1 MWPSP
6 ESQTFWLSV
15 IRWHAMSCWFPPP
28 PLSWPVTPELV
39 AEPCDQYSQP
49 SLTRIC
55 SVGWSPVG
63 RPVIIGVTDPAD
75 TFTLTIRDVLFPPP
89 LTAPRT
95 PWLESLANS
104 LPPARSRSKESP
116 IAGPSAWKPPPP
128 AVGLPIGPPVLLPLL
143 SKTRMPGVNGFA
155 ALNLPIPIAFS
166 ASVSLLLHLPGSPVP
181 DSST

>member
-63 RPVIIGVTDPAD
+63 SPTIIGATAPVDR
-75 TFTLTIRDVLFPPP
+75 FKLTIRDVLFPPP

-95 PWLESLANS
+95 PWLESVANS

-116 IAGPSAWKPPPP
+116 MAGPSGWKPPPA
-128 AVGLPIGPPVLLPLL
+128 AVGLPTGPASLLPWR
-143 SKTRMPGVNGFA
+143 SKVDTPGVNGFA
-155 ALNLPIPIAFS
+155 AENLPMPS
-166 ASVSLLLHLPGSPVP
+166 ARSAAVSLLLHLPGSPVP
-181 DSST
+181 DSSA